1 MHQRNELTSDG
12 MVSSPHKFDAGPML
26 FFSQYST
33 LSLLMEE
40 KHLLQR
46 KKKNTNF
53 LLQHGGGEKKLPV
66 TYISRQF
73 EKKFYQFKSIIINA
87 HQRFR
92 LLIPTQVMSWLCKC
106 LHSMCKWA
114 YKYISFLKVSL
125 TILFSDLKI
134 KPLNKQTLIL

>member
-26 FFSQYST
+26 FFF
-33 LSLLMEE
+33 LSVLYFILANG
-40 KHLLQR
+40 R
-46 KKKNTNF
+46 KTPSSERQNTNF
-53 LLQHGGGEKKLPV
+53 FLQLGGGEKKLPV
-66 TYISRQF
+66 MYISRQF
-73 EKKFYQFKSIIINA
+73 ERKFYQFKSIIINA

-125 TILFSDLKI
+125 TVLFSDLKI
-134 KPLNKQTLIL
+134 KPMNKQTLIL